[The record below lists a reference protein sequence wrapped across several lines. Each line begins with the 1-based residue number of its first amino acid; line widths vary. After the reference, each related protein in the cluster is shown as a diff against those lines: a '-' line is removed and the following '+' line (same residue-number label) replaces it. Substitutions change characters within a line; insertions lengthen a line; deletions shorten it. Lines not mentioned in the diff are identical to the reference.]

1 MKNFLDLLDI
11 NPTIGINIVLT
22 PVVDNGAPTAIIR
35 YNNAIVFDYT
45 LKETVSIRVEHL
57 NILDPLK
64 ISIELAH
71 KEYNEKLETAII
83 INSLTIDNFEI
94 VPNYTQLAT
103 YSNDHSSINPT
114 NYLGFNGVW
123 ELNIPVPFYQWLHNV
138 QGQGWL
144 IE

>member
-1 MKNFLDLLDI
+1 MKYFLDLLDI
-11 NPTIGINIVLT
+11 NPTIEINIVLT
-22 PVVDNGAPTAIIR
+22 PIVDNGFPTAIIR
-35 YNNAIVFDYT
+35 YNNVIVFDYA
-45 LKETVSIRVEHL
+45 LRETVSIRVEHL

-71 KEYNEKLETAII
+71 KKYNEKLETAII

-103 YSNDHSSINPT
+103 YSNDHNSINPT

>member
-11 NPTIGINIVLT
+11 NPTIEVKIVLT
-22 PVVDNGAPTAIIR
+22 PVTDNGFPTAIIR
-35 YNNAIVFDYT
+35 YNNVIVSNYN
-45 LKETVSIRVEHL
+45 LKETATTIIENL
-57 NILDPLK
+57 NILDPFK

-71 KEYNEKLETAII
+71 KTYDEKLETAII

-94 VPNYTQLAT
+94 VPNYTQLAA
-103 YSNDHSSINPT
+103 YINDHNNTNPT
-114 NYLGFNGVW
+114 NYLGFNGIW
-123 ELNIPVPFYQWLHNV
+123 ELDIPMPFYQWLHGV